1 MIIGIIDYGMG
12 NLFSV
17 EQALKK
23 LDCTV
28 ILSDDPEV
36 LEEAEAILLPGVG
49 AFPDA
54 MELLDAKGLSA
65 FIRSLPEK
73 NIPLLGICLG
83 MQLLYE
89 DSSEVRPA
97 KGLGLLKGQVRRFER
112 GTYRIPH
119 MGWNRLEFSRMP
131 YWLDDLQVDTHVYFV
146 HSFLAVHT
154 DPQEVFATASY
165 GNLDVPGVVGAGLIT
180 GMQFHPEKSGDF
192 GHYLLEQWI
201 ANVRRNLDEQVSA
214 VPRD

>member
-65 FIRSLPEK
+65 FIRSLPDR

-89 DSSEVRPA
+89 DSSEVRPTQ
-97 KGLGLLKGQVRRFER
+97 GLGLLKGQIRRFEK

-119 MGWNRLEFSRMP
+119 MGWNRLEFSRKP
-131 YWLDDLQVDTHVYFV
+131 YWLDEVQVDTHVYFV
-146 HSFLAVHT
+146 HSFLAVNT
-154 DPQEVFATASY
+154 DPAQVFATASY
-165 GNLDVPGVVGAGLIT
+165 GNLDVPGVVGDGLIT

-214 VPRD
+214 IPRD

>member
-65 FIRSLPEK
+65 FIRSLPDK

-89 DSSEVRPA
+89 DSSEVRPTQ
-97 KGLGLLKGQVRRFER
+97 GLGLLKGQIRRFEK

-119 MGWNRLEFSRMP
+119 MGWNRLEFSRKP
-131 YWLDDLQVDTHVYFV
+131 YWLDDVQVDTHVYFV
-146 HSFLAVHT
+146 HSFLAVNT
-154 DPQEVFATASY
+154 DPAQVFATASY
-165 GNLDVPGVVGAGLIT
+165 GNLDVPGVVGDGLIT

-214 VPRD
+214 IPRD

>member
-23 LDCTV
+23 MDCTV
-28 ILSDDPEV
+28 VLSDDPAL

-54 MELLDAKGLSA
+54 MELLDRKGLSG
-65 FIRSLPEK
+65 FIKSLPEK

-89 DSSEVRPA
+89 DSSEGKPT
-97 KGLGLLKGQVRRFER
+97 KGLGLLKGHVRRFEK

-119 MGWNRLEFSRMP
+119 MGWNQLHFSKLP
-131 YWLDDLQVDTHVYFV
+131 YWLEDLQSDTHVYFV
-146 HSFLAVHT
+146 HSFLAMET
-154 DPQEVFATASY
+154 AADEVLATAQY
-165 GNLDVPGVVGAGLIT
+165 ADLEVPGVVGKGLIT
-180 GMQFHPEKSGDF
+180 GMQFHPEKSGSF

-201 ANVRRNLDEQVSA
+201 KNVRGNQ
-214 VPRD
+214 RD

>member
-28 ILSDDPEV
+28 ILSDDPET
-36 LEEAEAILLPGVG
+36 LLEAEAILLPGVG

-54 MELLDAKGLSA
+54 MDLLDSKGLSE

-73 NIPLLGICLG
+73 GIPLLGICLG

-89 DSSEVRPA
+89 DSSEVKLT
-97 KGLGLLKGQVRRFER
+97 KGLGLLKGKVRRFEK

-119 MGWNRLEFSRMP
+119 MGWNRLEFPRMP
-131 YWLDDLQVDTHVYFV
+131 FWLDSLQSDTHVYFV
-146 HSFLAVHT
+146 HSFYVTET
-154 DPQEVFATASY
+154 DDSEIFAEAEY
-165 GNLDVPGVVGAGLIT
+165 GNIRVPGVVGKGLVT

-201 ANVRRNLDEQVSA
+201 ANIKGDNHGQLSNLSGN
-214 VPRD
+214 

>member
-28 ILSDDPEV
+28 ILSDDKAV
-36 LEEAEAILLPGVG
+36 LSEADAILLPGVG

-54 MELLDAKGLSA
+54 MKRLEEKGLDS
-65 FIRSLPEK
+65 FITSLPGR

-89 DSSEVRPA
+89 KSEEVRA
-97 KGLGLLKGQVRRFER
+97 TKGLGLLKGQIRRFPK
-112 GTYRIPH
+112 GAHRIPH
-119 MGWNRLEFSRMP
+119 MGWNRLRFAQIP
-131 YWLDDLQVDTHVYFV
+131 YWLDDVLNDTHVYFV
-146 HSFLAVHT
+146 HSFYADELA
-154 DPQEVFATASY
+154 DDQLWATAEY
-165 GNLDVPGVVGAGLIT
+165 GGLEVPGVVGDGLVT
-180 GMQFHPEKSGDF
+180 GMQFHPEKSGEF

-201 ANVRRNLDEQVSA
+201 ANVRRNLDESISTLSSH
-214 VPRD
+214 

>member
-23 LDCTV
+23 MDCTV
-28 ILSDDPEV
+28 ILSDDPAI
-36 LEEAEAILLPGVG
+36 LGEAEAILLPGVG

-54 MELLDAKGLSA
+54 MELLDRKGLSG
-65 FIRSLPEK
+65 FIKSLPEK

-89 DSSEVRPA
+89 DSSEGKSTA
-97 KGLGLLKGQVRRFER
+97 GLGLLKGHVRRFEK

-119 MGWNRLEFSRMP
+119 MGWNQLHFSSLP
-131 YWLDDLQVDTHVYFV
+131 YWLEDLQSDTHVYFV
-146 HSFLAVHT
+146 HSFLAT
-154 DPQEVFATASY
+154 DTAPEEVLATAQY
-165 GNLDVPGVVGAGLIT
+165 AGLDVPGVVGSGLVT
-180 GMQFHPEKSGDF
+180 GMQFHPEKSGSF

-201 ANVRRNLDEQVSA
+201 KNVRGKQ
-214 VPRD
+214 RD